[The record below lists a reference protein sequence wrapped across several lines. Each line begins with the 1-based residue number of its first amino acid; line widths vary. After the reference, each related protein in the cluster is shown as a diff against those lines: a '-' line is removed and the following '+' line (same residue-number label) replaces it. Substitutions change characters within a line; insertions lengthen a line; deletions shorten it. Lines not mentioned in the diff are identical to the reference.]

1 MSLATPDCEGQVA
14 QQPGWPVRVLAVL
27 AARLKPGAGGTCS
40 PRETTIGGTMRRKE
54 TKKPVRTLYRMGSA
68 RPYEESN
75 HERAQNFK
83 SVASL
88 GHTEAS
94 IEDALNEV
102 FTPEYGGSE

>member
-1 MSLATPDCEGQVA
+1 MH
-14 QQPGWPVRVLAVL
+14 
-27 AARLKPGAGGTCS
+27 K
-40 PRETTIGGTMRRKE
+40 KE

-75 HERAQNFK
+75 HERAQNFE

-88 GHTEAS
+88 GHAEAT